1 MKQILFICF
10 AFLSFSQTSKAQC
23 TNPQPTGAITQTFCK
38 TENKTVGGLA
48 VNETNIVWY
57 IEEIGGIPHDNASLL
72 QTGFYYADDKTGDGC
87 SVARLTVEVFVYGD
101 KPNANL
107 SISECARD
115 NPTIANLF
123 PNGNNYDWYDA
134 EFGGNLLTLNTPLEH
149 QVRYWVGQTE
159 NGCAS
164 ERSGTFVTLLTP
176 VAPQVQNTIQ
186 TFCAIEKATI
196 TNLVVELAAQSSTL
210 VWYDTETSIIRLDPT
225 ELLVHDG
232 DYWAAEVE
240 ATVFCESLGRTK
252 VSVILNTT
260 TSPVKPNSSAQSF
273 CEIDAPTIGNLQITG
288 TTVKWY
294 ASLNETTPLN
304 VTDLLVDGVDYYAT
318 QTDGTTGCESLE
330 RTVISVIVKATS
342 SPILSSGND
351 VQTFCNLNTTTIAD
365 IAITGTAIKWYA
377 SASSTTVLLTTDLL
391 VNDTDY
397 FASQTDATTD
407 CESLERTKVSIIIS
421 STPAP
426 TLASGNATQTFCN
439 SSIAAIADIIITG
452 TNIQWYDSLTSKTVL
467 NTADLLVDSTD
478 YYATQTDNTTGCE
491 SLERTKVTII
501 LNTTSAPALAS
512 GDELQVFCEIDTATI
527 AEIAISGTAINWY
540 ATESSTT
547 VLASTDILVNNTD
560 YYATQT
566 DATSGCESLGRTK
579 VSVTINTTPAP
590 ILATG
595 NDTQTFCNS
604 NIATVAD
611 IIITGTNIQWYA
623 SLTSTTVL
631 NVTDL
636 LVNGTDYY
644 ATQTDNTTGCESL
657 ERTKVTIIIN
667 TTSAPALASGDEL
680 QVFCEVD
687 AATIAEIA
695 ITGTAIN
702 WYATES
708 STTVLASADLLVNNT
723 DYYAT
728 QTDATSGCESLGR
741 IKVSVT
747 INTTPAP
754 ILASGNDTQTFCNDS
769 TANIADITITG
780 TNIKWYAS
788 LTSTTV
794 LNTTDLLVNG
804 VDYYATQT
812 DITTGCESLER
823 TKVASIINTTSEPT
837 FASGGEFQVFCEID
851 TATIAEIII
860 TGTAIKWYASAS
872 STTVLA
878 TTNLLVNGTDY
889 YATQTDATSGCES
902 LGRIKVS
909 VTINTTPAPILASG
923 NDTQTFCN
931 DSTANIADITI
942 TGTNIKWYA
951 SLTSTTVLNTT
962 DLLVNGVDY
971 YATQTDITTGCE
983 SLERTKVTVIVNTTS
998 APTVASGGEL
1008 QVFCEI
1014 NTATIA
1020 DMVITGT
1027 NIKWFATLIST
1038 NELALTEALIDGE
1051 DYYATQTEASGC
1063 ASLNRTKIDVTII
1076 TSITAP
1082 TTIDNTPVFCESNFA
1097 TIASLEVTGTNLN
1110 WYETLTSTA
1119 VLETTILLED
1129 NKSYFVSQTSAG
1141 GCESIERLTI
1151 TVALTKV
1158 PKPILALNGAQ
1169 FCALKGDFMIS
1180 ELNNNVSVP
1189 VGYTTVWYDDFPNG
1203 NILSLSDILVD
1214 GHIYYAVSEDLNGC
1228 ESIDALKVEVDLT
1241 ACNDDDL
1248 VIYDGFSPN
1257 NDGIN
1262 DVFTTKNIELVFP
1275 NYTINFYNR
1284 WGNIV
1289 YQANASKPFWNG
1301 RLNGN
1306 GELLPKGIY
1315 YYILDFNKDNRK
1327 PKQGNLYL
1335 SR

>member
-1 MKQILFICF
+1 M
-10 AFLSFSQTSKAQC
+10 
-23 TNPQPTGAITQTFCK
+23 
-38 TENKTVGGLA
+38 
-48 VNETNIVWY
+48 
-57 IEEIGGIPHDNASLL
+57 
-72 QTGFYYADDKTGDGC
+72 
-87 SVARLTVEVFVYGD
+87 
-101 KPNANL
+101 
-107 SISECARD
+107 
-115 NPTIANLF
+115 
-123 PNGNNYDWYDA
+123 
-134 EFGGNLLTLNTPLEH
+134 
-149 QVRYWVGQTE
+149 
-159 NGCAS
+159 
-164 ERSGTFVTLLTP
+164 
-176 VAPQVQNTIQ
+176 
-186 TFCAIEKATI
+186 
-196 TNLVVELAAQSSTL
+196 
-210 VWYDTETSIIRLDPT
+210 
-225 ELLVHDG
+225 
-232 DYWAAEVE
+232 
-240 ATVFCESLGRTK
+240 
-252 VSVILNTT
+252 
-260 TSPVKPNSSAQSF
+260 
-273 CEIDAPTIGNLQITG
+273 
-288 TTVKWY
+288 
-294 ASLNETTPLN
+294 
-304 VTDLLVDGVDYYAT
+304 
-318 QTDGTTGCESLE
+318 
-330 RTVISVIVKATS
+330 
-342 SPILSSGND
+342 
-351 VQTFCNLNTTTIAD
+351 
-365 IAITGTAIKWYA
+365 
-377 SASSTTVLLTTDLL
+377 
-391 VNDTDY
+391 
-397 FASQTDATTD
+397 
-407 CESLERTKVSIIIS
+407 
-421 STPAP
+421 
-426 TLASGNATQTFCN
+426 
-439 SSIAAIADIIITG
+439 
-452 TNIQWYDSLTSKTVL
+452 
-467 NTADLLVDSTD
+467 
-478 YYATQTDNTTGCE
+478 
-491 SLERTKVTII
+491 
-501 LNTTSAPALAS
+501 
-512 GDELQVFCEIDTATI
+512 
-527 AEIAISGTAINWY
+527 
-540 ATESSTT
+540 
-547 VLASTDILVNNTD
+547 
-560 YYATQT
+560 
-566 DATSGCESLGRTK
+566 
-579 VSVTINTTPAP
+579 
-590 ILATG
+590 
-595 NDTQTFCNS
+595 
-604 NIATVAD
+604 
-611 IIITGTNIQWYA
+611 
-623 SLTSTTVL
+623 
-631 NVTDL
+631 
-636 LVNGTDYY
+636 
-644 ATQTDNTTGCESL
+644 
-657 ERTKVTIIIN
+657 
-667 TTSAPALASGDEL
+667 
-680 QVFCEVD
+680 
-687 AATIAEIA
+687 
-695 ITGTAIN
+695 
-702 WYATES
+702 
-708 STTVLASADLLVNNT
+708 
-723 DYYAT
+723 
-728 QTDATSGCESLGR
+728 
-741 IKVSVT
+741 
-747 INTTPAP
+747 
-754 ILASGNDTQTFCNDS
+754 
-769 TANIADITITG
+769 
-780 TNIKWYAS
+780 
-788 LTSTTV
+788 
-794 LNTTDLLVNG
+794 VNG

-878 TTNLLVNGTDY
+878 TTNLLLNGTDY

-1110 WYETLTSTA
+1110 WYETLTATA

-1289 YQANASKPFWNG
+1289 YQANAGKPFWNG

-1335 SR
+1335 IR

>member
-1 MKQILFICF
+1 M
-10 AFLSFSQTSKAQC
+10 
-23 TNPQPTGAITQTFCK
+23 
-38 TENKTVGGLA
+38 
-48 VNETNIVWY
+48 
-57 IEEIGGIPHDNASLL
+57 
-72 QTGFYYADDKTGDGC
+72 
-87 SVARLTVEVFVYGD
+87 
-101 KPNANL
+101 
-107 SISECARD
+107 
-115 NPTIANLF
+115 
-123 PNGNNYDWYDA
+123 
-134 EFGGNLLTLNTPLEH
+134 
-149 QVRYWVGQTE
+149 
-159 NGCAS
+159 
-164 ERSGTFVTLLTP
+164 TP

-304 VTDLLVDGVDYYAT
+304 VTDLLVDGLDYYAT

-377 SASSTTVLLTTDLL
+377 SASSTTVLLTSDLL

-397 FASQTDATTD
+397 FATQTDATTD

-426 TLASGNATQTFCN
+426 TIASGNATQTFCN

-547 VLASTDILVNNTD
+547 VLASADLLVNNTD

-579 VSVTINTTPAP
+579 VSVI
-590 ILATG
+590 
-595 NDTQTFCNS
+595 
-604 NIATVAD
+604 
-611 IIITGTNIQWYA
+611 
-623 SLTSTTVL
+623 
-631 NVTDL
+631 
-636 LVNGTDYY
+636 
-644 ATQTDNTTGCESL
+644 
-657 ERTKVTIIIN
+657 
-667 TTSAPALASGDEL
+667 
-680 QVFCEVD
+680 
-687 AATIAEIA
+687 
-695 ITGTAIN
+695 
-702 WYATES
+702 
-708 STTVLASADLLVNNT
+708 
-723 DYYAT
+723 
-728 QTDATSGCESLGR
+728 
-741 IKVSVT
+741 

-754 ILASGNDTQTFCNDS
+754 ILASGNDIQTFCNS
-769 TANIADITITG
+769 SIATVADITITG
-780 TNIKWYAS
+780 TNIQWYAS

-878 TTNLLVNGTDY
+878 TTNLLLNGTDY

-902 LGRIKVS
+902 LGRTKVS
-909 VTINTTPAPILASG
+909 VIINTTPAPILASG
-923 NDTQTFCN
+923 NDIQTFCN
-931 DSTANIADITI
+931 SSIATVADITI
-942 TGTNIKWYA
+942 TGTNIQWYA

-1110 WYETLTSTA
+1110 WYETLTATA

-1289 YQANASKPFWNG
+1289 YQANAGKPFWNG

-1335 SR
+1335 IR